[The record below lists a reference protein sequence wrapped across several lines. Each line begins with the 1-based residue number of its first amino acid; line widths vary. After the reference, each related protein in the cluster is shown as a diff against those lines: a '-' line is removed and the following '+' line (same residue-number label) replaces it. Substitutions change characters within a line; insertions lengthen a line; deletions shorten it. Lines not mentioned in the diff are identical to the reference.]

1 MAAEAV
7 RFASDICIFAGASE
21 GVLQRTRP
29 QAGTRARSGGA
40 GYYARASFAGTRPS
54 PGRSLKLAYAGPPPT
69 PHVVQERGT
78 LPLGASRGSA
88 PSEARHPRA
97 WVRSGVPRV
106 GIRAGTSPTRRAGMQ
121 RVALPRLRYCTR
133 EVRVSS
139 QAASKRATK
148 ETGECQRSWRER
160 SSAPPERARVPAC
173 GRMPKRIPSPPP
185 TVISVEADT
194 RQACSFQF
202 SILLDAP

>member
-69 PHVVQERGT
+69 PHGVQGQGT
-78 LPLGASRGSA
+78 
-88 PSEARHPRA
+88 
-97 WVRSGVPRV
+97 RS
-106 GIRAGTSPTRRAGMQ
+106 SWRRA
-121 RVALPRLRYCTR
+121 R
-133 EVRVSS
+133 E
-139 QAASKRATK
+139 RA
-148 ETGECQRSWRER
+148 ER
-160 SSAPPERARVPAC
+160 SSASPCVGSVRRAARGHTRRHKSDTQGGDAARCAAAVAIPYKGGEGVLAGGVQASDQGDGRVPAELA
-173 GRMPKRIPSPPP
+173 R
-185 TVISVEADT
+185 A
-194 RQACSFQF
+194 
-202 SILLDAP
+202 